1 MNIWAIVPVKPL
13 NRAKSR
19 LSPVLEPEQR
29 QAFSQQMLERTI
41 KTLQAVEAIKGIL
54 LVSRDSAALAV
65 GRGLGAQTLTE
76 SGVPEL
82 NDSLTRATQAV
93 KTWQANGVLV
103 IASDIPLV
111 TPDDLNTMLQ
121 LGRMPPSAV
130 LAPDRRKDGTNAML
144 VRPPALFPY
153 QFGPG
158 SFERHRQSAEE
169 AGATV
174 KVYESET
181 LSLDVDYPED
191 LDLYREKLAEFHS
204 DESVWPTS

>member
-19 LSPVLEPEQR
+19 LSPVLEPLQR
-29 QAFSQQMLERTI
+29 QAFSRQMLERTI
-41 KTLQAVEAIKGIL
+41 KTLQTVEAIQGIL

-76 SGVPEL
+76 SGAPEL
-82 NDSLTRATQAV
+82 NDSLTRATHAV
-93 KTWQANGVLV
+93 KTWHANGVLV
-103 IASDIPLV
+103 IASDIPLF
-111 TPDDLNTMLQ
+111 TPGDLNAMLA
-121 LGRMPPSAV
+121 LGKRPPSVV

-144 VRPPALFPY
+144 IRPPALFPY

-158 SFERHRQSAEE
+158 SFEHHRQAAEE
-169 AGATV
+169 AGASV